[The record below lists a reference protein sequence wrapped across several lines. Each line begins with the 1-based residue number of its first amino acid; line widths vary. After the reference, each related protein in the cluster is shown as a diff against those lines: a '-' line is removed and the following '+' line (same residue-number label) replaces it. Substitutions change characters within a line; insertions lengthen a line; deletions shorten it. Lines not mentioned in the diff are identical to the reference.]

1 MSETHWTPEQLQAIS
16 SDGSDI
22 LVAAAAGSGK
32 TATLVERVI
41 RRLTDATAP
50 MDVDQ
55 LLVVTFTDAAAAE
68 MRERIAGA
76 LQKAQVANPDDAR
89 LQRQLALLGRA
100 SISTLHSFCLGLLR
114 QYFYRLGLDPAVQ
127 VMNEHEAL
135 LLRQEVL
142 DELFARRFE
151 AEPAGDFLGLIDRYG
166 GGRDDEGLKLLVLSV
181 FDYAQS
187 LPWPGQWL
195 QGAAGR
201 FDVPG
206 AATIESQSQ
215 WWEPI
220 RRQIGLELE
229 QAAGALHHA
238 VRLAARPGGPAA
250 YGDTL
255 WRELALIQTA
265 GGEDASWADLSAAVQ
280 AIVFDKLPAVRKG
293 TADEILQEQVRKLR
307 DQAKKIVKDLQDGY
321 FGRQPSEWLD
331 DLRTVAPH
339 MRTLVELVQE
349 FDSAFRAAKAGEG
362 AVDFTDLERFAL
374 QLLLDAE
381 APAGEFRP
389 SDVARELRGRYS
401 EILVDE
407 YQDINGVQDA
417 ILTLVARDGTDGA
430 PNRFMVGDVKQSI
443 YRFRHANPTLFL
455 EKYQSFL
462 GSASEG
468 DGRSEAAATA
478 EVPAGVGLTSGRR
491 IVLGANFRSRSGVVD
506 AVNFLFRQILTP
518 TVGELAYDR
527 DAELVYRASY
537 PDAED
542 GPAVELHLMERALE
556 EGAESGAEAEAAEAE
571 TPAGTIDSEVQALQE
586 LDALTR
592 EARLVAHRIRSLVDA
607 ATPVWD
613 AKAGEYRRM
622 RYRDI
627 VILLRATTG
636 RANKLVEELTL
647 ADIPAYAQLSTGYFA
662 ATEVETMLA
671 LLQLLDNPRQDVPL
685 AAVLH
690 SPIVG
695 LSGADMA
702 KVRLAA
708 AGGGY
713 YDALLAASR
722 PDSADPLLAVTLA
735 RFVRSLQ
742 AWRTAIRRR
751 PLSEVLWEIY
761 RETGFLSYAAGM
773 PGGAQRHANLL
784 SLYDRARQFDQFA
797 RQGLFRFLR
806 FIERLRAG
814 DADLGT
820 APALGEGE
828 DVVRVMSIHKSK
840 GLEFPVVII
849 ADMGKKLG
857 AQDQQGDLLLQRRVG
872 FGPLLIDPELR
883 VKYPTLASHAAREA
897 IRLEALAEEMRVL
910 YVALTRARERL
921 ILVGSCRDLP
931 AQAERWAL
939 AAEAAGGPLTDAALA
954 SATSYLDW
962 IGPAVYR
969 HAAGAPLWAIA
980 GRPDPLVIPDRSQWA
995 VQVWDLQALKSLLQT
1010 PADAAAETV
1019 QPDWDR
1025 ILALQP
1031 LERDT
1036 ESDAPAELARRFGW
1050 RYPHAALA
1058 QRFAKLTVTE
1068 LKGHFDPDAPELPAG
1083 EHPHRAV
1090 GRLERRPKFLQE
1102 TRKTLSPS
1110 ELGTLTH
1117 LVLQHLDL
1125 SGALDPVG
1133 IAAQVAAMAERDLI
1147 APAQAEALDLEAMAA
1162 FFASPLGASIRQAPE
1177 KVRREV
1183 SFTLGVPAAEV
1194 YPDLDPALAEGET
1207 VVVQGMIDLLLQTD
1221 DGYVLVDYKTD
1232 KRDPQEAAAQYRGQ
1246 VALYRR
1252 AVESILGRPVVRAYL
1267 HFLTAGESV
1276 EV

>member
-1 MSETHWTPEQLQAIS
+1 MSDTRWTPEQEQAIVAG
-16 SDGSDI
+16 GSDI

-41 RRLTDATAP
+41 RRLTDAVAP
-50 MDVDQ
+50 LDVDQ
-55 LLVVTFTDAAAAE
+55 LLVVTFTEAAAAE
-68 MRERIAGA
+68 MRERIAAA
-76 LQKAQVANPDDAR
+76 LQKASAEDPDNSR

-127 VMNEHEAL
+127 VMNEQEAL

-151 AEPAGDFLGLIDRYG
+151 EEPAGAFLGLIDRYG
-166 GGRDDEGLKLLVLSV
+166 GGRDDEGLKSLVLSV

-187 LPWPGQWL
+187 LPWPDQWL
-195 QGAAGR
+195 LEAAAR
-201 FDVPG
+201 FDVP
-206 AATIESQSQ
+206 ANATIESRTE

-220 RRQIGLELE
+220 RRRVGLELA
-229 QAAGALHHA
+229 QAAAALSHA
-238 VRLAARPGGPAA
+238 VRLSARPGGPAA
-250 YGDTL
+250 YSDTL
-255 WRELALIQTA
+255 WQEMALVETA
-265 GGEDASWADLSAAVQ
+265 AGEDRSWQALSAAVQ
-280 AIVFDKLPAVRKG
+280 AIAFDKLPAVRKG
-293 TADEILQEQVRKLR
+293 ACDEVLQEQVKKLR
-307 DQAKKIVKDLQDGY
+307 DQAKKRVRDLQDGY
-321 FGRQPSEWLD
+321 FSRRPSEWLD
-331 DLRTVAPH
+331 DVRATAPH
-339 MRTLVELVQE
+339 MATLVATLQE
-349 FDSAFRAAKAGEG
+349 FGTAFRAAKAQEG

-374 QLLLDAE
+374 QLLLDPE

-389 SDVARELRGRYS
+389 SDVARELRCRFG

-417 ILTLVARDGTDGA
+417 ILTLVARDGTEGA

-443 YRFRHANPTLFL
+443 YRFRHANPSLFL
-455 EKYQSFL
+455 EKYQSFT
-462 GSASEG
+462 GYGAAATG
-468 DGRSEAAATA
+468 ITEAAATVEGSA
-478 EVPAGVGLTSGRR
+478 ARAITPGHR

-518 TVGELAYDR
+518 AIGELAYDR
-527 DAELVYRASY
+527 DAELVCRANY
-537 PDAED
+537 PGATG
-542 GPAVELHLMERALE
+542 GPAVELHLMERSL
-556 EGAESGAEAEAAEAE
+556 
-571 TPAGTIDSEVQALQE
+571 DSEGPTEDAEPEASPAVDAEILALQE
-586 LDALTR
+586 LDVVTR
-592 EARLVAHRIRSLVDA
+592 EARLVARRIRTLVDA

-613 AKAGEYRRM
+613 AKAGVYRPLRF
-622 RYRDI
+622 RDI
-627 VILLRATTG
+627 VILLRATMG
-636 RANKLVEELTL
+636 RANTFVEVLNA

-662 ATEVETMLA
+662 ATEVETILA
-671 LLQLLDNPRQDVPL
+671 LLQLLDNPRQDIPL

-690 SPIVG
+690 SPIGG
-695 LSGADMA
+695 LTSAEMA
-702 KVRLAA
+702 KVRLASP
-708 AGGGY
+708 GGSF
-713 YDALLAASR
+713 YDALLTAGRA
-722 PDSADPLLAVTLA
+722 DGADPVLAATVS
-735 RFVRSLQ
+735 RFLNSLQ
-742 AWRTAIRRR
+742 TWRTAVRRR

-806 FIERLRAG
+806 FIERLRTS
-814 DADLGT
+814 DTDLGT

-840 GLEFPVVII
+840 GLEFPVVFV

-857 AQDQQGDLLLQRRVG
+857 NQDQQGDLLLQRRVG

-883 VKYPTLASHAAREA
+883 VKYPTLAFHAAREA

-931 AQAERWAL
+931 AQCERWGL
-939 AAEAAGGPLTDAALA
+939 SAEGTAPHGPLPDPAIANA
-954 SATSYLDW
+954 GSYMDW

-969 HAAGAPLWAIA
+969 HAAGEPLWTLA
-980 GRPDPLVIPDRSQWA
+980 GAPQPELIPDPSQWE
-995 VQVWDLQALKSLLQT
+995 VRIWDVPALRTLIQT
-1010 PADAAAETV
+1010 PVETATTE
-1019 QPDWDR
+1019 QPDWER

-1031 LERDT
+1031 LDRPQM
-1036 ESDAPAELARRFGW
+1036 SDAAAELERRFNW

-1058 QRFAKLTVTE
+1058 GKFAKLTVTE
-1068 LKGHFDPDAPELPAG
+1068 LKGHFDPDAPEPPPG
-1083 EHPHRAV
+1083 EIPHRAV

-1102 TRKTLSPS
+1102 GRKTLTPS

-1125 SGALDPVG
+1125 SGSLDLAGVT
-1133 IAAQVAAMAERDLI
+1133 AQVAALVARDLI
-1147 APAQAEALDLEAMAA
+1147 APAQAEALDLGAIAA
-1162 FFASPLGASIRQAPE
+1162 FFASPLGESIRRAE
-1177 KVRREV
+1177 GRVRREV
-1183 SFTLGVPAAEV
+1183 SFTLGIPAAEV

-1207 VVVQGMIDLLLQTD
+1207 VVVQGMIDLLLETD
-1221 DGYVLVDYKTD
+1221 EGYILVDYKTD
-1232 KRDPQEAAAQYRGQ
+1232 KRDPQEAVLQYRGQ

-1252 AVESILGRPVVRAYL
+1252 AVERILGRPVVRAYL
-1267 HFLTAGESV
+1267 HFLSAAESV